1 MLDVL
6 SCICNRP
13 NESTTSHLRGAF
25 RIPVRTAPTVLYRRK
40 YRWIWGSID
49 SVLTILSSRF
59 LRDFIEVTRISSPRC
74 YLSRDRQQAAVVDL
88 RRIIEA
94 TVAASNHTE

>member
-25 RIPVRTAPTVLYRRK
+25 RIPVRTAPTVLYSRK
-40 YRWIWGSID
+40 YRWTYGFVH
-49 SVLTILSSRF
+49 SVLMILSSHL
-59 LRDFIEVTRISSPRC
+59 LRGFIEVPRISSPRC
-74 YLSRDRQQAAVVDL
+74 YLSRDRQQKAVMDL
-88 RRIIEA
+88 RRIIDA
-94 TVAASNHTE
+94 TVASLSHTK